1 LHILINNLRN
11 VGSKIRPNNVPSPSR
26 FEPKLI
32 ALVENA
38 SIEATSADSNKR
50 TVHFKR
56 GAVIKIFKKSR
67 GVINIWDPVDVLSDT
82 STR

>member
-1 LHILINNLRN
+1 MSDNSANYIDF
-11 VGSKIRPNNVPSPSR
+11 KPSDWEIVLKPDKN
-26 FEPKLI
+26 EPKLI

-38 SIEATSADSNKR
+38 SMEATSADGNKR

-67 GVINIWDPVDVLSDT
+67 GVINIWDPADVLSDT